1 MTLIVSLSL
10 THTHTLNDL
19 YDEDTEQNTNSHTQ
33 TRIYM
38 FICRHENQ
46 DKTKRLA
53 FQSGCKL
60 TFVGFSGW
68 SALFFYLL
76 MKVFLVN

>member
-38 FICRHENQ
+38 FICRHE
-46 DKTKRLA
+46 KRLA
-53 FQSGCKL
+53 FHSGCKL
-60 TFVGFSGW
+60 TFVGFSGL